1 MPKIAR
7 ELTALE
13 VKHLG
18 DGTFNV
24 GGAKGLYIRKTPHQS
39 IFFVRYTDELGRH
52 DFVLGNFPTM
62 SLKQA
67 RLEAHE
73 CWELIRKGKS
83 PIIARQQERQARKER
98 LEALAAVKKQ
108 QTFRSV
114 AEEWVDDR
122 VAHNYWSKNRRG
134 EQATRG
140 ILNNHIYPSLGNI
153 NIEEITPELVRDCL
167 TPIWQKFPATAKK
180 VKTVIH
186 KVLQWAIAMHKR
198 ENRENPA
205 AFDGALG
212 VLIEPLQNN
221 IKPAENHAACAIDEI
236 PRLFVE
242 MNEFDSMSAYACM
255 FAILT
260 AARSQAVRLAEWDEI
275 NFDKKIWIIPVEHDK
290 VKTPNR
296 DRTIFLSDEAIALLK
311 RVPKISGVSYIF
323 PSRQGGHLSDVTITM
338 FLRRLHKQRLASDGI
353 GWVDPDKSAMLK
365 KPCIITFHGTAR
377 ASFRTWAKNDDLGNN
392 RKFDQEAV
400 EYCLLHQ
407 KDDGYNKAYDRARL
421 AKERIKI
428 MQAWGKYCFSLM
440 STEK

>member
-1 MPKIAR
+1 MEKRDLYDENKQKTGEIIEKGQPVPTGKYYITVVVWMQNFKGEFLIQRTVPEKHHMWATTGGHPKSGESSLEGIVSEIKE
-7 ELTALE
+7 ELNLDVNPNELKLFKTIKTE
-13 VKHLG
+13 DDFV
-18 DGTFNV
+18 D
-24 GGAKGLYIRKTPHQS
+24 LYYLK
-39 IFFVRYTDELGRH
+39 H
-52 DFVLGNFPTM
+52 DF
-62 SLKQA
+62 
-67 RLEAHE
+67 
-73 CWELIRKGKS
+73 
-83 PIIARQQERQARKER
+83 
-98 LEALAAVKKQ
+98 
-108 QTFRSV
+108 
-114 AEEWVDDR
+114 
-122 VAHNYWSKNRRG
+122 
-134 EQATRG
+134 
-140 ILNNHIYPSLGNI
+140 

-205 AFDGALG
+205 ALDGALG

-242 MNEFDSMSAYACM
+242 MNDFDSMSAYACM

-260 AARSQAVRLAEWDEI
+260 AARSKAVRFAEWDEI
-275 NFDKKIWIIPVEHDK
+275 DFEKKIWIIPVEHDK
-290 VKTPNR
+290 VKTPKR

-311 RVPKISGVSYIF
+311 RVPKISGVPYIF

-338 FLRRLHKQRLASDGI
+338 FLRRLHKKRLVSDGI

-407 KDDGYNKAYDRARL
+407 KDDGYNKAYDRAQL

-428 MQAWGKYCFSLM
+428 MHAWGKYCFSCLR
-440 STEK
+440 K